1 MDELKRLYWKTDSEK
16 IIELLETLPTKYLIG
31 RINKCKREIAE
42 EKGEDRKERRIVAV
56 NWKGYTFLASQETL
70 LEELYQSYRK
80 KEYYRIYNN
89 DNPRD
94 AYCWTYHYKS
104 KEKHK
109 KEKQVKRR

>member
-1 MDELKRLYWKTDSEK
+1 MNELKRLYWKTDSVK
-16 IIELLETLPTKYLIG
+16 IFELLETLPTKYLIG

-42 EKGEDRKERRIVAV
+42 DKGEDRKEHRIVAV
-56 NWKGYTFLASQETL
+56 NWKGYTFLASQATL
-70 LEELYQSYRK
+70 VAELYESYRK
-80 KEYYRIYNN
+80 GEWYAIFNK

-104 KEKHK
+104 KEKRK

>member
-1 MDELKRLYWKTDSEK
+1 MDELKRLYWKTDWLK

-42 EKGEDRKERRIVAV
+42 DRKEHRIVTI
-56 NWKGYTFLASQETL
+56 NWKGYTFLASQATL
-70 LEELYQSYRK
+70 VEELHQSYRK
-80 KEYYRIYNN
+80 GEYYGIYNE

-94 AYCWTYHYKS
+94 TYCWTYHYKS
-104 KEKHK
+104 KEKRK